1 LKTMTLARLKDR
13 AFGGARLQPCRK
25 ASRRNPALAA
35 EGHSFMPKCAATL
48 LLLALAGCTVGPH
61 YHRASAPVPG
71 APNYKESPA
80 PDGSTWKVA
89 QPQDAMLH
97 GNWWEIFNEPE
108 LNDLESQLNINNQN
122 IKQYFENYLQAR
134 ALIREARAS
143 YYPTVSVNPGFTR
156 SQSSGTLSQGGGST
170 TSSGS
175 GTVVTS
181 GGQLFSEYT
190 APLDISWAPDLFGR
204 VRNTVKEYQAAAQVS
219 AADLENEK
227 LLEQATLAQT
237 YFEIRGQDQLQVVLN
252 NIVAA
257 DKDILKLTQSLY
269 DTGIDTQI
277 SVLQAQQTLDS
288 AEAAAT
294 NLGVAR
300 AQDEHA
306 IATLLG
312 KPATDFTLTVRPF
325 TTAPPAIPT
334 GTPSQLLER
343 RPDIA
348 AAERQMA
355 SANAVIGI
363 GKAAYYPTLTLSAD
377 GGFETSDFT
386 KWFSWP
392 SRFWSIG
399 PSVSETVFDGGL
411 RRATVHQYIAQ
422 YNADV
427 ASYRQTVLT
436 AFQQV
441 EDYLAQTRIL
451 SQQIQQE
458 QDAVNASTKAFNL
471 EKARYATGVDPYIT
485 LLTIQ
490 TTMLQTQQSLVQSQV
505 QQMTGAV
512 LLIEALGGGWD
523 TSQLPTTHDVS
534 AKPSPNETRMT
545 Q

>member
-1 LKTMTLARLKDR
+1 MTLDFVCLR
-13 AFGGARLQPCRK
+13 AVRRMFACGAVC
-25 ASRRNPALAA
+25 
-35 EGHSFMPKCAATL
+35 C
-48 LLLALAGCTVGPH
+48 ALAGCTVGPH

-71 APNYKESPA
+71 APDYKESPDNF
-80 PDGSTWKVA
+80 PSDNGWKVA
-89 QPQDAMLH
+89 QPRDAMLH

-108 LNDLESQLNINNQN
+108 LNDLEAQLNINNQN
-122 IKQYFENYLQAR
+122 IKQALENYLAAR
-134 ALIREARAS
+134 AQIREAHAS
-143 YYPTVSVNPGFTR
+143 YYPTASVSPGFTR
-156 SQSSGTLSQGGGST
+156 SRSPSSTGQSEGVPTNTGNGSQLSE
-170 TSSGS
+170 
-175 GTVVTS
+175 
-181 GGQLFSEYT
+181 LN

-204 VRNTVKEYQAAAQVS
+204 VRNTVREYQAAAQVS
-219 AADLENEK
+219 AADLESEK
-227 LLEQATLAQT
+227 LLEQATLAET
-237 YFEIRGQDQLQVVLN
+237 YFEIRGQDELQRVLN
-252 NIVAA
+252 EVVAA
-257 DKDILKLTQSLY
+257 DSGVLKTTQALY
-269 DTGIDTQI
+269 ETGIDTQI
-277 SVLQAQQTLDS
+277 SFLQAQQEL
-288 AEAAAT
+288 AT
-294 NLGVAR
+294 AQAQATSVGVAR

-312 KPATDFTLTVRPF
+312 KAATDFTIPVRPF

-355 SANAVIGI
+355 EANAIIGV

-377 GGFETSDFT
+377 GGFQSSSLTD
-386 KWFSWP
+386 WFLLP

-399 PSVSETVFDGGL
+399 SSLSETVFDAGL
-411 RRATVHQYIAQ
+411 RRATVDQYIAT

-458 QDAVNASTKAFNL
+458 QEAVNAATKAFDL
-471 EKARYATGVDPYIT
+471 EKARYDTGLDPYLT
-485 LLTIQ
+485 LLTTQ
-490 TTMLQTQQSLVQSQV
+490 TAMLNTQQTLVESQV

-523 TSQLPTTHDVS
+523 ASQLPAAKQVS
-534 AKPSPNETRMT
+534 QNTPASDRKMT